1 MFILHQPPTNTSQPK
16 LKSNLEKKKA
26 YQTLAASIQNTRHLP
41 TDAKLE
47 IQGNRAVEFS
57 LEASGFYPDI
67 PQTILTL
74 SKQPQST
81 EVTVAGVNTPPRKK
95 LKDLNN
101 LGINELLGRG
111 RSSFKGSSKNR
122 RTNIKVGMGKTQGII
137 LAPGE
142 TFSFNSLVGG
152 VTAEDGFVPEIVI
165 KKDGLA
171 PELGGGLCQVS
182 STIFRGA
189 VASGLTINQR
199 KNHSF
204 AVSHYSPQGT
214 DATTYTGVIDL
225 KFTNNTP
232 GHLLI
237 WPSYENEDTI
247 VYDYYGTPDGR
258 KVTVSEP
265 VQFDKK
271 SDGSMKAVWERKVEL
286 NNQVST
292 DEFKSTYLPPSQFKK
307 VETFVP
313 SANPPEGANQQ
324 ETSTEPSNNPTAQ
337 TPQPN

>member
-1 MFILHQPPTNTSQPK
+1 MAP
-16 LKSNLEKKKA
+16 
-26 YQTLAASIQNTRHLP
+26 IQNTRHLP

-95 LKDLNN
+95 LKNLNN

-337 TPQPN
+337 TSQQN